1 METASLGII
10 APMRPAIFLDRDG
23 VVIENRAEYVRTWQD
38 VAFIPGA
45 LEALAR
51 LSKTGFAIIL
61 VTNQSAVGRG
71 VISAAMA
78 EEIQREIE
86 AKIHAAGGRVD
97 ATMMC
102 PHAPW
107 ENCPCRKP
115 RPGLILQAAEKLG
128 LDLKQSYMVGDALTD
143 VQAGRSA
150 GVGKSILVLT
160 GRGEDQIR
168 LPSAV
173 EVAPLDVFPCLSDFV
188 DHLLLVSDGE

>member
-1 METASLGII
+1 MGII

-23 VVIENRAEYVRTWQD
+23 VVIENRAEYVRSWRD

-51 LSKTGFAIIL
+51 LSKTGFAIVL

-71 VISAAMA
+71 VISAALA
-78 EEIQREIE
+78 EEIQRGIE
-86 AKIHAAGGRVD
+86 AQIHAAGGRVD
-97 ATMMC
+97 DTLMC

-115 RPGLILQAAEKLG
+115 RPGLILQAAEKHA

-150 GVGKSILVLT
+150 GVGRSILVLT
-160 GRGEDQIR
+160 GRGKDQI
-168 LPSAV
+168 LLA
-173 EVAPLDVFPCLSDFV
+173 EAAEMAPLDVFPRLSDFV
-188 DHLLLVSDGE
+188 DHLLLFSDAE